1 MQSTESRFVI
11 GPSNILFAGVYIY
24 IYMCVLFSL
33 EIVQAGAV
41 KGLITTLSLFSSVD
55 GGGGSLLVCVT
66 I

>member
-1 MQSTESRFVI
+1 
-11 GPSNILFAGVYIY
+11 
-24 IYMCVLFSL
+24 MCVLFSL